1 MQTGSTE
8 SVKTEP
14 VKVLA
19 VAHGGVIHE
28 LRRRF
33 ERVAFWDS
41 TVNQAEGRRWQLRYQ
56 PTHSTDQTDRATDQ
70 ADKGAGEW
78 QCSYSSA
85 VPAPPAR
92 P

>member
-1 MQTGSTE
+1 M
-8 SVKTEP
+8 
-14 VKVLA
+14 KVLA